1 MATKLGS
8 IVEVFLPLKSEKNSS
23 LILLTSKKPVFLK

>member
-8 IVEVFLPLKSEKNSS
+8 IVEVFLSLKSEKNSS
-23 LILLTSKKPVFLK
+23 RILMTSKNPLF